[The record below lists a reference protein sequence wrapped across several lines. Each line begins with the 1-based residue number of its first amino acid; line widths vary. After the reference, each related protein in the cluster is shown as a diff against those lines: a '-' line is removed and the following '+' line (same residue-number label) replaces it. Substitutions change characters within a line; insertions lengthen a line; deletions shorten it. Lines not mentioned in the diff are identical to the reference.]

1 MTCAAIVTIFVVG
14 VFFSFFVLNFIVEEF
29 LFSVSVLCL
38 LVFWFLHRWKDDFSS
53 DS

>member
-1 MTCAAIVTIFVVG
+1 MTCAAIVTVFVVG
-14 VFFSFFVLNFIVEEF
+14 FFFPLKKKFIVEEF

-38 LVFWFLHRWKDDFSS
+38 LVFWFLHHWKDDFSS